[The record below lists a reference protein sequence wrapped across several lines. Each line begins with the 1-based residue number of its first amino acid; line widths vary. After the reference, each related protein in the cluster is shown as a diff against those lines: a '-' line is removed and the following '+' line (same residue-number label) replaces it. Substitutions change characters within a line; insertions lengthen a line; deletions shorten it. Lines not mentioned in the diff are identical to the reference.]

1 MFCKNCGAT
10 ISASDE
16 KCARCGFQ
24 APALSD
30 CGGFYD
36 LAPHAPKAAAPV
48 MPKEP
53 APAPEAPRREVP
65 APARTSTLWIA
76 VLGGLMLLILALQVL
91 VLVKLADHENRIHN
105 VSSNLSEMESIV
117 NSSQPSNAI
126 NGSENTNLPTD
137 STDPEGS
144 TPPPESNESDPTED
158 TNPPSDTTETPGW
171 TNPPDEQQSPE
182 TQETEEEN

>member
-105 VSSNLSEMESIV
+105 VSSEVEGIRNLLADDQTPTDGLETTVPSGTDNPNDPADPTDQPGTTESI
-117 NSSQPSNAI
+117 
-126 NGSENTNLPTD
+126 PT
-137 STDPEGS
+137 T
-144 TPPPESNESDPTED
+144 TPATSDPTLAPED
-158 TNPPSDTTETPGW
+158 ST
-171 TNPPDEQQSPE
+171 
-182 TQETEEEN
+182 